1 LCLQHAAVM
10 AELFRFGGVLFQA
23 LTLAAPSRIV

>member
-1 LCLQHAAVM
+1 MCRQHAALV
-10 AELFRFGGVLFQA
+10 AELFRFGAVLFQA